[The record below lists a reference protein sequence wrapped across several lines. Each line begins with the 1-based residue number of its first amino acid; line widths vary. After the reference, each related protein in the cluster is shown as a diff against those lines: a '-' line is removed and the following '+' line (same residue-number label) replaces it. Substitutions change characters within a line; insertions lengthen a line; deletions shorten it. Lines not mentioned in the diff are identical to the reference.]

1 VAEAESKTTS
11 ITKEAIAMLIDLAE
25 RGEIDPWD
33 IQVIDVVDRFLS
45 RLISDDRRDLYES
58 GQALLYASM
67 LVLLKAQ
74 SLSQV
79 ATLTEESVD
88 DFMDLG
94 EPSSSDKPINFDQVI
109 KRRPAALPP
118 EGRKTTLAELITQ
131 LEEIAQTMGQR
142 VGKRPNQ
149 NRNRPQSRQV
159 ALRAIAQLA
168 HKENLSEMAMQL
180 EVFFNQNPATIDIS
194 ELVKVFSDRVGV
206 FTGLLFLS
214 AQAKVELVQ
223 SDFYGQIQVHPY
235 FAEKSS
241 QINLEIIL

>member
-1 VAEAESKTTS
+1 MAEAET

-33 IQVIDVVDRFLS
+33 VQVIDVVDRFLS

-74 SLSQV
+74 TLSQAV
-79 ATLTEESVD
+79 TLIEESNNELE
-88 DFMDLG
+88 DFS
-94 EPSSSDKPINFDQVI
+94 ESTPSDRPINFDQVI
-109 KRRPAALPP
+109 KRRPVPLPTL
-118 EGRKTTLAELITQ
+118 GRKTTLAELIAQ
-131 LEEIAQTMGQR
+131 LEEMAQTMGQKA
-142 VGKRPNQ
+142 GKRPNQ

-180 EVFFNQNPATIDIS
+180 EIFFNQNPTETDIA
-194 ELVKVFSDRVGV
+194 ELIKVFGDRVGV

-223 SDFYGQIQVHPY
+223 SDFYGQIQVQPY
-235 FAEKSS
+235 FAAKSS
-241 QINLEIIL
+241 QIPLNLQES

>member
-1 VAEAESKTTS
+1 MRYETGSITS
-11 ITKEAIAMLIDLAE
+11 SVTDSVTKEAIALLIDLAE

-33 IQVIDVVDRFLS
+33 VQVIDVVDRFLA

-74 SLSQV
+74 TLSQAV
-79 ATLTEESVD
+79 TLNQEAVDEFLDFAESSGID
-88 DFMDLG
+88 
-94 EPSSSDKPINFDQVI
+94 PTNKPINFDQVI
-109 KRRPAALPP
+109 KRRPVALPP
-118 EGRKTTLAELITQ
+118 VGRKTTLAELIAQ
-131 LEEIAQTMGQR
+131 LEEMAQTMGQKP
-142 VGKRPNQ
+142 GKRPNPS
-149 NRNRPQSRQV
+149 RNRPQARQV

-180 EVFFNQNPATIDIS
+180 ELFFHQNPMETDIT
-194 ELVKVFSDRVGV
+194 ELAKVFGDRVGV

-223 SDFYGQIQVHPY
+223 SDFYGQIRVQP
-235 FAEKSS
+235 FLL
-241 QINLEIIL
+241 QNP

>member
-1 VAEAESKTTS
+1 VGADPKEAITESITTS

-33 IQVIDVVDRFLS
+33 VQVIDVVDRFLS

-74 SLSQV
+74 TLSQAV
-79 ATLTEESVD
+79 TSTEESFEEFGD
-88 DFMDLG
+88 DPDS
-94 EPSSSDKPINFDQVI
+94 PRIARPINFDQAI

-118 EGRKTTLAELITQ
+118 VGRKTTLAELIAQ
-131 LEEIAQTMGQR
+131 LESIAQTMGQK
-142 VGKRPNQ
+142 VGKRT
-149 NRNRPQSRQV
+149 NRNRPQARQV

-168 HKENLSEMAMQL
+168 HKENLSEMALQL
-180 EVFFNQNPATIDIS
+180 EEFFRQNPTDTDIS
-194 ELVKVFSDRVGV
+194 ELVKVFGDRVGV

-223 SDFYGQIQVHPY
+223 SDFYGQIQVQP
-235 FAEKSS
+235 F
-241 QINLEIIL
+241 LLP

>member
-1 VAEAESKTTS
+1 MAEAET

-33 IQVIDVVDRFLS
+33 VQVIDVVDRFLS

-74 SLSQV
+74 TLSQAV
-79 ATLTEESVD
+79 TLIEESEAEFE
-88 DFMDLG
+88 DFS
-94 EPSSSDKPINFDQVI
+94 ESTPSDRPINFDQVI
-109 KRRPAALPP
+109 KRRPVPLPTL
-118 EGRKTTLAELITQ
+118 GRKTTLAELIAQ
-131 LEEIAQTMGQR
+131 LEEIAQTMGQK
-142 VGKRPNQ
+142 VSKRPN
-149 NRNRPQSRQV
+149 RSRPQARQV

-180 EVFFNQNPATIDIS
+180 EIFFNQHPTQTDIA
-194 ELVKVFSDRVGV
+194 ELVKVFGDRVGV

-223 SDFYGQIQVHPY
+223 SDFYGQIQVQPY
-235 FAEKSS
+235 FAAKSS
-241 QINLEIIL
+241 QISLNLQES

>member
-1 VAEAESKTTS
+1 MAASNEAITESITTS

-33 IQVIDVVDRFLS
+33 VQVIDVVDRFLS

-74 SLSQV
+74 TLSQAV
-79 ATLTEESVD
+79 TSTDESFEEFSD
-88 DFMDLG
+88 DPDSLRI
-94 EPSSSDKPINFDQVI
+94 DRPINFDQVI

-118 EGRKTTLAELITQ
+118 IGRKTTLAELIAQ
-131 LEEIAQTMGQR
+131 LESIAQTMGQK
-142 VGKRPNQ
+142 VGKRTNQ
-149 NRNRPQSRQV
+149 NRNRPQTRQV

-168 HKENLSEMAMQL
+168 HKENLSEMALQL
-180 EVFFNQNPATIDIS
+180 EEFFRQNPTNTDIS
-194 ELVKVFSDRVGV
+194 ELVKVFGDRVGV

-223 SDFYGQIQVHPY
+223 SDFYGQIQVQP
-235 FAEKSS
+235 F
-241 QINLEIIL
+241 LLP

>member
-1 VAEAESKTTS
+1 VAAINEAISESITTS

-33 IQVIDVVDRFLS
+33 VQVIDVVDRFLS

-74 SLSQV
+74 TLSQAV
-79 ATLTEESVD
+79 TSTEEIVEEFSD
-88 DFMDLG
+88 DPDSLRI
-94 EPSSSDKPINFDQVI
+94 DRPINFDQVI

-118 EGRKTTLAELITQ
+118 IGRKTTLAELIAQ
-131 LEEIAQTMGQR
+131 LESIAETMGQK
-142 VGKRPNQ
+142 VGKRQ

-168 HKENLSEMAMQL
+168 HKENLSEMALQL
-180 EVFFNQNPATIDIS
+180 EEFFRQNPTDTDIS
-194 ELVKVFSDRVGV
+194 ELVKVFGDRVGV

-223 SDFYGQIQVHPY
+223 SDFYGQIQVQPY
-235 FAEKSS
+235 
-241 QINLEIIL
+241 LLP